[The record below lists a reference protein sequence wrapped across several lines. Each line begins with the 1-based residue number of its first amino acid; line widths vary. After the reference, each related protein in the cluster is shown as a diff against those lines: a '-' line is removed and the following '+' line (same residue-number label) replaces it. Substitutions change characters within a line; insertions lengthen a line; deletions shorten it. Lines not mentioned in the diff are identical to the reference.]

1 MKLYVI
7 AGEDSGDMH
16 AAGLIRSLRGQLP
29 ELEVRGVGGEKL
41 EQAGAVLTA
50 HVRDIN
56 FMGFWEVITHLP
68 VIRRLFRAVQADI
81 STWHPDVV
89 ILVDYPGFNL
99 RMAPFIRRLGI
110 PVIYYISPQL
120 WAWKKGRIEIIRR
133 YVNRLL
139 VILPFEKEFYQQEG
153 LEVDFV
159 GHPLLDYIGDPPP
172 RTAGEIRTIALLPG
186 SRRQEIRRMLPVMLA
201 MTDRFPEAE
210 FVIAGAPSQ
219 SPALYHQLMGNT
231 RARLVMGQTYE
242 VLRTADLAAV
252 TSGTATLET
261 ALFGVPEVVCYRGSA
276 LSYEIGRRLVQVPF
290 ISLVNLIM
298 GQAVVDELIQYD
310 LNPDRLEQSLR
321 RLMEPAIR
329 SSLAA
334 QYTALRAKLGD
345 TGASGRAA
353 QAVLTTLSW
362 PPPVVS

>member
-1 MKLYVI
+1 
-7 AGEDSGDMH
+7 
-16 AAGLIRSLRGQLP
+16 
-29 ELEVRGVGGEKL
+29 
-41 EQAGAVLTA
+41 
-50 HVRDIN
+50 
-56 FMGFWEVITHLP
+56 
-68 VIRRLFRAVQADI
+68 
-81 STWHPDVV
+81 
-89 ILVDYPGFNL
+89 
-99 RMAPFIRRLGI
+99 
-110 PVIYYISPQL
+110 
-120 WAWKKGRIEIIRR
+120 
-133 YVNRLL
+133 
-139 VILPFEKEFYQQEG
+139 
-153 LEVDFV
+153 
-159 GHPLLDYIGDPPP
+159 
-172 RTAGEIRTIALLPG
+172 
-186 SRRQEIRRMLPVMLA
+186 MLPVMLA

-298 GQAVVDELIQYD
+298 GQAVVEELIQYD

-329 SSLAA
+329 SSLAE

-345 TGASGRAA
+345 TGASARAA

-362 PPPVVS
+362 PPPAVS